1 MTNSI
6 LVVAAHPD
14 DEILGAG
21 GTMAKH
27 VAAGDQVHTVFMAD
41 GVTSREPDNTTND
54 CRKRNKAAFQAAAI
68 IGTEEPFFLAMPD
81 NRMDS
86 IDLLEIVKPLESV
99 IQGIKPT
106 TIYTHHYGDLNIDH
120 QITHKAV
127 MTACRPQY
135 SEQVRTILCFE
146 VLSSTEWQTP
156 NSGNAF
162 EPNWFVDI
170 SNTFNLKLEALKPYV
185 EEMREPPHSRST
197 VNINNQAGLRGS
209 QIFTDFAEAF
219 VLARHIN

>member
-1 MTNSI
+1 MDNI

-21 GTMAKH
+21 GSMAKH
-27 VAAGDQVHTVFMAD
+27 SANGDTVHTVFMAD
-41 GVTSREPDNTTND
+41 GVSSRSNDSTSMELHE
-54 CRKRNKAAFQAAAI
+54 RNLAASNAARI
-68 IGTEEPFFLAMPD
+68 IGSQKPRFIGLPD

-86 IDLLEIVKPLESV
+86 IDLLDVVKPLEAV
-99 IQGIKPT
+99 IQDIQPRV
-106 TIYTHHYGDLNIDH
+106 IYTHHYGDLNVDH

-135 SEQVRTILCFE
+135 VEQATTILCFE

-162 EPNWFVDI
+162 EANWFVDI
-170 SNTFNLKLEALKPYV
+170 SETFNTKIEALDAYEV
-185 EEMREPPHSRST
+185 EMRAAPHSRS
-197 VNINNQAGLRGS
+197 VSNVKNQAGLRGN
-209 QIFTDFAEAF
+209 QIFTEYAEAF

>member
-1 MTNSI
+1 MDNI

-21 GTMAKH
+21 GSMAKH
-27 VAAGDQVHTVFMAD
+27 SAHGDTVHTLFMAD
-41 GVTSREPDNTTND
+41 GVSSRSFDNTTLEL
-54 CRKRNKAAFQAAAI
+54 RERNKAAFQAASI
-68 IGTEEPFFLAMPD
+68 VGSQEPRFLGLPD

-86 IDLLEIVKPLESV
+86 IDLLDVVKPLEAM
-99 IQGIKPT
+99 IQEIQPRV
-106 TIYTHHYGDLNIDH
+106 IYTHHYGDLNIDH

-135 SEQVRTILCFE
+135 DTQATTILCFE
-146 VLSSTEWQTP
+146 VLSSTEWQTA

-170 SNTFNLKLEALKPYV
+170 SETFSLKLDALNAYE
-185 EEMREPPHSRST
+185 EEMRDAPHSRSISN
-197 VNINNQAGLRGS
+197 VANQAGLRGN
-209 QIFTDFAEAF
+209 QIFTEYAEAF